1 MKIQAIKSEARFRGV
16 GIHSGS
22 PSEVVVTPSENPG
35 LFFSLP
41 GGVFPVQSARADGT
55 ARGTTLVFPDGSRVM
70 TVEHLLAA
78 LSGLGVW
85 SALLSVSGPEMPAMD
100 GSAKVFAETLAPLC
114 EPAGGVTPL
123 TVIREIAF
131 GGPEEGYI
139 GVIPSDTFEIICSI
153 KYDAPAIGSQVF
165 EEAMSRDVFIEAV
178 APARTFVL
186 ASEIEEIRKRGL
198 GRGGAMDNVLV
209 IEDDVP
215 ISSQAFRVPMEPVRH
230 KVLDLMGDLATLGVP
245 LKGRV
250 VAYRSGH
257 RMHLELVRRI
267 RRSLLSD

>member
-1 MKIQAIKSEARFRGV
+1 VKVQRIKSEARFRGV
-16 GIHSGS
+16 GIHSGC
-22 PSEVVVTPSENPG
+22 PSEVVVTPSESPG

-41 GGVFPVQSARADGT
+41 GGVFPVQSAQTDGT
-55 ARGTTLVFPDGSRVM
+55 ARSTTLVFPDGSRVM

-85 SALLSVSGPEMPAMD
+85 SALLSLSGPEMPAMD
-100 GSAKVFAETLAPLC
+100 GSAKVFSETLAPLC
-114 EPAGGVTPL
+114 EPEGDITPL
-123 TVIREIAF
+123 TVTREIAF
-131 GGPEEGYI
+131 GSPDGGYI
-139 GVIPSDTFEIICSI
+139 GVIPSDTFEITCSI

-165 EEAMSRDVFIEAV
+165 EGTMSRDVFIEAI

-215 ISSQAFRVPMEPVRH
+215 ISSQAFRVPVEPVRH
-230 KVLDLMGDLATLGVP
+230 KVLDLMGDLVTLGVP